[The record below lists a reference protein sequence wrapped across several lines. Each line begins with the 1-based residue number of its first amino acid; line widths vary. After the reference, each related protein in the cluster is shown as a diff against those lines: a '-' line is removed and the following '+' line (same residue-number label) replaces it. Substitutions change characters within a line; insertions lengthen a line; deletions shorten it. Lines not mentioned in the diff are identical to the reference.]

1 MKQIYLGADHAG
13 FHLKEQVKSWLHNRK
28 IPSRDLGNLFYDLN
42 DDYPDFAAVVGKAV
56 VKNHTKGLL
65 FCGSA
70 EGICIAANK
79 IPGIRAV
86 AVWDVQMAKQSR
98 LHNDANILCLSGG
111 GTLKKVAG
119 LGLSLDLAKKIIQV
133 WLATPFSGAS
143 RHVRRIRKIALL
155 EKHSK

>member
-1 MKQIYLGADHAG
+1 MKKIYLGADHAG
-13 FHLKEQVKSWLHNRK
+13 FHLKEKVKKWLEKQHVLYK
-28 IPSRDLGNLFYDLN
+28 DLGNLFYDLD

-56 VKNHTKGLL
+56 VKNNTKGLL

-86 AVWDVQMAKQSR
+86 AVWDARMAKQSR
-98 LHNDANILCLSGG
+98 AHNDANVLCLSGG
-111 GTLKKVAG
+111 GTLKKVSG
-119 LGLSLDLAKKIIQV
+119 LGLSLGQAQKIIQV

-143 RHVRRIRKIALL
+143 RHIRRIKKIARL
-155 EKHSK
+155 EQSR